1 MLVTNEINLY
11 FFIEYV
17 INNMLIRIFGGISM
31 SKLKLVVMNNI
42 SELGMMVDK
51 HLRDINKTEKSY
63 IVKMKSDRFS
73 NGEGKVSIERNVNGD
88 DLYII
93 SDVGNYGISYMMHGR
108 EHFMSPDEHFEDIK
122 RVIAATSGHASK
134 INVVMPLLYQSRQHK
149 RRGNESLDC
158 AISLQELERI
168 GVDNIIT
175 FDAHDPSIC
184 NAIPRLPFENF
195 YPTHTIL
202 EELIQK
208 EDVKDL
214 LVISPDMGAMERARY
229 YADMLSCDVGVFY
242 KRRDLSKVVNGKNPI
257 VEHMYMGA
265 DVNNKD
271 VLVVDDM
278 IASGGSMIEVCEHLR
293 EKGARNIYLIA
304 TFALFTEGIEKFVDA
319 YDKGLFNKLYS
330 TNLSYVP
337 DEIKNNNWYVDVDCS
352 RYLAIIIDTIN
363 KKGDIESL
371 WNGKKQI
378 LKKIRKKL
386 G

>member
-1 MLVTNEINLY
+1 MET
-11 FFIEYV
+11 
-17 INNMLIRIFGGISM
+17 
-31 SKLKLVVMNNI
+31 
-42 SELGMMVDK
+42 
-51 HLRDINKTEKSY
+51 KS
-63 IVKMKSDRFS
+63 
-73 NGEGKVSIERNVNGD
+73 
-88 DLYII
+88 
-93 SDVGNYGISYMMHGR
+93 
-108 EHFMSPDEHFEDIK
+108 EHFEDIK

-229 YADMLSCDVGVFY
+229 YADMLNCDVGVFY

-265 DVNNKD
+265 DVKNKD

-304 TFALFTEGIEKFVDA
+304 TFALFTEGVEKFVDA
-319 YDKGLFNKLYS
+319 YNKGLFNKLYS

-371 WNGKKQI
+371 WNGKK
-378 LKKIRKKL
+378 
-386 G
+386 

>member
-1 MLVTNEINLY
+1 
-11 FFIEYV
+11 
-17 INNMLIRIFGGISM
+17 M
-31 SKLKLVVMNNI
+31 SNLKLIVMDNFLD
-42 SELGMMVDK
+42 LGHKVDEEI
-51 HLRDINKTEKSY
+51 RKSRKVDNSY
-63 IVKMKSDRFS
+63 LVKFKRERFS
-73 NGEGKVSIERNVNGD
+73 NGEGKVSISEAVNGS

-93 SDVGNYGISYMMHGR
+93 SDVGNYGLSYMMHGR

-122 RVIAATSGHASK
+122 RVIAATSGHAAR

-158 AISLQELERI
+158 AIALQELERM

-202 EELIQK
+202 EELIEK
-208 EDVKDL
+208 EDIKDM

-229 YADMLSCDVGVFY
+229 YADMLGCDVGVFY

-265 DVNNKD
+265 DPKDKD
-271 VLVVDDM
+271 VIVVDDM
-278 IASGGSMIEVCEHLR
+278 IASGSSMIEVAEHLR
-293 EKGARNIYLIA
+293 SRGARKIYLIA
-304 TFALFTEGIEKFVDA
+304 TFSLFTEGVNKFIEA
-319 YDKGLFNKLYS
+319 YDSGLFDKLYS
-330 TNLSYVP
+330 TNLSYIL
-337 DEIKNNNWYVDVDCS
+337 DEVKKNNWFVEVDCS
-352 RYLAIIIDTIN
+352 KYLAKIIDTFN
-363 KKGDIESL
+363 KKGNIDEL

-378 LKKIRKKL
+378 IDKIRKKMEK
-386 G
+386 

>member
-1 MLVTNEINLY
+1 
-11 FFIEYV
+11 
-17 INNMLIRIFGGISM
+17 M

-42 SELGMMVDK
+42 SGLGMMVDK
-51 HLRDINKTEKSY
+51 HLQDINKTEKSY

-265 DVNNKD
+265 DVKNKD

-304 TFALFTEGIEKFVDA
+304 TFALFTEGIVKFVDA
-319 YDKGLFNKLYS
+319 YNKGLFNKLYS

-378 LKKIRKKL
+378 IDKIRKKL

>member
-1 MLVTNEINLY
+1 
-11 FFIEYV
+11 
-17 INNMLIRIFGGISM
+17 M
-31 SKLKLVVMNNI
+31 SKMKLVIMNNV
-42 SELGMMVDK
+42 SELGNKVNK
-51 HLRDINKTEKSY
+51 HLQELNKTNTDYK
-63 IVKMKSDRFS
+63 VKMVSDRFS
-73 NGEGKVSIERNVNGD
+73 NGEGKVSIKESVNGT
-88 DLYII
+88 DLYIL

-134 INVVMPLLYQSRQHK
+134 INVIMPLLYEARQHK

-158 AISLQELERI
+158 AIALQELERI

-202 EELIQK
+202 EELIEN
-208 EDVKDL
+208 EDIKDL

-229 YADMLSCDVGVFY
+229 YADMLGCDVGVFY

-265 DVNNKD
+265 DVKGKD
-271 VLVVDDM
+271 VIVVDDM
-278 IASGGSMIEVCEHLR
+278 IASGGSMIEVAEHLR

-304 TFALFTEGIEKFVDA
+304 TFSLFTEGTDKFVQAHED
-319 YDKGLFNKLYS
+319 GLFNKLYS

-337 DEIKNNNWYVDVDCS
+337 DEIKNNEWYVDVDCS
-352 RYLAIIIDTIN
+352 KYLALIINTFN
-363 KKGDIESL
+363 KKGDIEEL
-371 WNGKKQI
+371 WNGKK
-378 LKKIRKKL
+378 KIINKIKKKL
-386 G
+386 EK

>member
-1 MLVTNEINLY
+1 
-11 FFIEYV
+11 
-17 INNMLIRIFGGISM
+17 M

>member
-1 MLVTNEINLY
+1 
-11 FFIEYV
+11 
-17 INNMLIRIFGGISM
+17 M

-42 SELGMMVDK
+42 SGLGMMVDK
-51 HLRDINKTEKSY
+51 HLQDINKTEKSY

-265 DVNNKD
+265 DVKNKD

-304 TFALFTEGIEKFVDA
+304 TFALFTEGIDKFVGA

-378 LKKIRKKL
+378 IDKIRKKL

>member
-1 MLVTNEINLY
+1 
-11 FFIEYV
+11 
-17 INNMLIRIFGGISM
+17 M

-63 IVKMKSDRFS
+63 IVKIKSDRFS

-93 SDVGNYGISYMMHGR
+93 GDVGNYGISYMMHGR

-265 DVNNKD
+265 DVKNKD

-319 YDKGLFNKLYS
+319 YNKGLFNKLYS

-378 LKKIRKKL
+378 IDKIRKKL

>member
-1 MLVTNEINLY
+1 
-11 FFIEYV
+11 
-17 INNMLIRIFGGISM
+17 M
-31 SKLKLVVMNNI
+31 SKLKLVVLNNI
-42 SELGMMVDK
+42 SELGNKVNE
-51 HLRDINKTEKSY
+51 HLKDLNKTDKNF
-63 IVKMKSDRFS
+63 IVKMKQDRFS
-73 NGEGKVSIERNVNGD
+73 NGEGKVSIERGINGD
-88 DLYII
+88 DLYIL
-93 SDVGNYGISYMMHGR
+93 SDVGNYGLSYMMHGR

-202 EELIQK
+202 EELIEN

-229 YADMLSCDVGVFY
+229 YADMLGCDVGVFY

-265 DVNNKD
+265 DVKGKD
-271 VLVVDDM
+271 VIVVDDM

-293 EKGARNIYLIA
+293 GKGARNIYLIA
-304 TFALFTEGIEKFVDA
+304 TFALFTEGCEKFVEA

-337 DEIKNNNWYVDVDCS
+337 DEIKKNKWYVDVDCS
-352 RYLAIIIDTIN
+352 RYLAVIIDTIN
-363 KKGDIESL
+363 KKGDIEAL

-378 LKKIRKKL
+378 IDKIRKKL

>member
-1 MLVTNEINLY
+1 
-11 FFIEYV
+11 
-17 INNMLIRIFGGISM
+17 M

-51 HLRDINKTEKSY
+51 HLQDINKTEKSY

-202 EELIQK
+202 EELIKK

-265 DVNNKD
+265 DVKNKD

-304 TFALFTEGIEKFVDA
+304 TFALFTEGVEKFVDA

-378 LKKIRKKL
+378 IDKIRKKL

>member
-1 MLVTNEINLY
+1 
-11 FFIEYV
+11 
-17 INNMLIRIFGGISM
+17 M

-63 IVKMKSDRFS
+63 TVKMKSDRFS

-195 YPTHTIL
+195 YPTHTTL

>member
-1 MLVTNEINLY
+1 
-11 FFIEYV
+11 
-17 INNMLIRIFGGISM
+17 M

-42 SELGMMVDK
+42 SELGEKVNK
-51 HLRDINKTEKSY
+51 HLKELNKTEKSY
-63 IVKMKSDRFS
+63 LVKMKSERFS
-73 NGEGKVSIERNVNGD
+73 NGEGKVSLGESVNGD

-202 EELIQK
+202 EEMIEN
-208 EDVKDL
+208 EDIKDL

-265 DVNNKD
+265 DVKDKD

-293 EKGARNIYLIA
+293 EKGARNIYLVA
-304 TFALFTEGIEKFVDA
+304 TFALFTEGIEKFVEA
-319 YDKGLFNKLYS
+319 YEKGLFNKLYS

-337 DEIKNNNWYVDVDCS
+337 DEIKKNNWYVDVDCS
-352 RYLAIIIDTIN
+352 RYLAVIIDTIN
-363 KKGDIESL
+363 KKGDIEGL

-378 LKKIRKKL
+378 IDKIRKKL